1 MPADTKAN
9 AVETHQFQAEVKK
22 VLDIFIHSLYTERE
36 IFVRELISNAADAL
50 EKFRHESLV
59 HKQVFDEHLSL
70 EISITMDEKEHTL
83 TIADVG
89 IGMTHD
95 ELIANLGSI
104 AHSGA
109 HGFISQLAETASKD
123 VNLIGQFGV
132 GFYSVFMAANKVRV
146 QTRGFKLDD
155 QGWEWTSD
163 GIGSYTI
170 EPADGLRRGTKI
182 ILELKEDAYD
192 FAKPENIK
200 RIITQYSNFVPFPIL
215 VKGEKVNT
223 VQAIWGRNK
232 NEIKEEE
239 YTEFYKFVG
248 NAFDEP
254 MYRLHFN
261 VDAPLAINSLL
272 FVPKENFEQLG
283 FGKMERG
290 VDLHCRKI
298 LIAKHP
304 EGLLPDW
311 MRFLRGVID
320 SEDLPL
326 NISRETLQ
334 DNTLV
339 RKLSQVISNRMLKF
353 LEEEASSDPEKYVQ
367 FWNTFGQFL
376 KEGVAN
382 DFSRRKEIA
391 KLLRFESSKTEKGK
405 LTSLSEYIT
414 RMKEGQKAIYYFNG
428 PSREVIE
435 VGPYLEA
442 FRSSDIEVLYTH
454 EPIDDFVMTN
464 LQEFEDKKLL
474 SADQA
479 NLELPE
485 SVKKEVKEEK
495 EEEGAKPQ
503 ELLDKKELKSLT
515 KWLKDILGDRVKEV
529 VESHRLV
536 GSPAIVVNPDS
547 SMSSAMQRVMKA
559 VNKDFK
565 ENLSQLTLEIN
576 PGHALI
582 KHLAELRENDADFA
596 KIVGEQI
603 YDNALIAADLLMEP
617 RNMVDRMYK
626 ILERATK

>member
-9 AVETHQFQAEVKK
+9 AVETHQFQAEVKQ
-22 VLDIFIHSLYTERE
+22 VLDIVIHSLYRERE

-59 HKQVFDEHLSL
+59 HKQIFDEHLSL

-109 HGFISQLAETASKD
+109 HSFISQLAETARKD

-132 GFYSVFMAANKVRV
+132 GFYSAFMAADKVRV

-163 GIGSYTI
+163 GIGNYTI
-170 EPADGLRRGTKI
+170 QPAEGLRRGTKV
-182 ILELKEDAYD
+182 ILELKEDAHD
-192 FAKPENIK
+192 FAKLETIK

-223 VQAIWGRNK
+223 VQAIWTRNK

-239 YTEFYKFVG
+239 YTEFYKFVA

-272 FVPKENFEQLG
+272 FVPKENFEKFG

-304 EGLLPDW
+304 EGLLPEW

-353 LEEEASSDPEKYVQ
+353 LEEQASSDPEKYAQ

-382 DFSRRKEIA
+382 DFSRQKEIA

-435 VGPYLEA
+435 AGPYLEA

-474 SADQA
+474 SADQG
-479 NLELPE
+479 NLDLPE
-485 SVKKEVKEEK
+485 SAKKEAKEEK
-495 EEEGAKPQ
+495 EEGAKSQ
-503 ELLDKKELKSLT
+503 EPLSEKELKSLT
-515 KWLKDILGDRVKEV
+515 KWLKEVLGDRVKEV
-529 VESHRLV
+529 VESHRLA

-559 VNKDFK
+559 VNQDVKD
-565 ENLSQLTLEIN
+565 NLSQLTLEIN

-582 KHLAELRENDADFA
+582 KHLAELREKDADFA
-596 KIVGEQI
+596 KIVGEQL